1 MGKNYWYTFIC
12 LVITLYSCDKL
23 VLKKDNRDT
32 IVKEKW
38 NELDKNEVEEPPL
51 FEACLYK
58 IREEQENCFHRTIT
72 QHIQED
78 LIDNT
83 FTVVE
88 AINDTV
94 WIPLLITKD
103 AEIII
108 EDYALPELIESQLPD
123 FREILE
129 ESINNLP
136 KIEPA
141 HTRGTPTSARYKL
154 PLVIKID

>member
-1 MGKNYWYTFIC
+1 MDKKYWYHLIF
-12 LVITLYSCDKL
+12 LVIALHSCDNL

-32 IVKEKW
+32 IVEQKW

-58 IREEQENCFHRTIT
+58 IREEQENCFHLTIT
-72 QHIQED
+72 EHIHED

-83 FTVVE
+83 LTVTKT
-88 AINDTV
+88 INDTV

-108 EDYALPELIESQLPD
+108 EDYTLPALIASQLPD
-123 FREILE
+123 FKQILE